1 MVDDEEEARFALA
14 DLLKEFD
21 QIEILGSTG
30 NPDEVVRLVH
40 QEHPDIIFLDIDMPG
55 KSGLHLA
62 AEINR
67 LNLNTIIV
75 FVTGFDKYALEAFR
89 VSAVAY
95 LLKPVTNEMMK
106 DVLEKIEKSGRDAHS
121 KTRIDSLVT
130 YLNNAGKIRLNT
142 KEGFKLIKPETILYF
157 QAEGSY
163 SRGYTHPAQELLISS
178 NLAQLEELLTSFQ
191 FFRINRNI
199 LINLAHLTHVDR
211 SERTVTLSNGEYRVE
226 LNISGERLKYLDL
239 YLR

>member
-1 MVDDEEEARFALA
+1 MVDDEEESRFALA
-14 DLLKEFD
+14 DLLTAFD
-21 QIEILGSTG
+21 QIKISGSTG
-30 NPDEVVRLVH
+30 NPVEVLRLVH
-40 QEHPDIIFLDIDMPG
+40 QEQPDIIFLDIDMPG
-55 KSGLHLA
+55 KSGIQLA
-62 AEINR
+62 AEINS

-95 LLKPVTNEMMK
+95 LLKPVTFEMMK
-106 DVLEKIEKSGRDAHS
+106 ELLDKIEKSGRAAHA
-121 KTRIDSLVT
+121 KTRIESLVT

-163 SRGYTHPAQELLISS
+163 SRGYTHPDQFILISS
-178 NLAQLEELLTSFQ
+178 NLGQLEELLTPFE
-191 FFRINRNI
+191 FFRISRNT
-199 LINLAHLTHVDR
+199 LVNLAHLIHVDR
-211 SERTVTLSNGEYRVE
+211 SERTVTLSNGECTVE